1 MHREDSL
8 EVLVK
13 RKDYDT
19 ANRLL
24 VQVLTDMTQPD
35 DGRFRK

>member
-13 RKDYDT
+13 KKDCDT

-24 VQVLTDMTQPD
+24 VQMLTDMTQLD